1 MWSWLRRQRDALTPV
16 MFRVRNPLG
25 SLVDEVEVEGVFDR
39 RAKVNSR
46 KRTASGLCLVH
57 WPEGSRQLD
66 VTFRHSDGCASVT
79 VRSDR
84 KDPHR
89 VVEVQLSAP
98 AA

>member
-16 MFRVRNPLG
+16 MFRVRNPDG
-25 SLVDEVEVEGVFDR
+25 AVVDVVELEGVFDR
-39 RAKVNSR
+39 RARVKSR
-46 KRTASGLCLVH
+46 KRTADGLCLVH
-57 WPEGSRQLD
+57 WPEGSTRLD
-66 VTFRHSDGCASVT
+66 VTFRHDDGTASVT

-89 VVEVQLSAP
+89 VVEVLLAAP